1 MYLWEIL
8 QIFDCKM
15 YLTWTNILLFFPIQI
30 WKLLDKKLKKDSIHK
45 GMEKNFYTF
54 FSRLEFTFYSFP
66 CAFSSNFFISPLCI
80 IRFEI
85 GHIGPVLVLQQIFE
99 NALFKTWKTD
109 MQRLSKNHVC
119 RKCVFLSFF
128 CFRIHFNIWYY
139 FRRYENDI

>member
-1 MYLWEIL
+1 M
-8 QIFDCKM
+8 
-15 YLTWTNILLFFPIQI
+15 
-30 WKLLDKKLKKDSIHK
+30 KKDSIHK
-45 GMEKNFYTF
+45 GKEKNFYTF
-54 FSRLEFTFYSFP
+54 FSRLQFTFHSFFFP

-119 RKCVFLSFF
+119 RKCVFLSVFSFVSEFILIYDITLEDMKTIYKFF
-128 CFRIHFNIWYY
+128 WRIIY
-139 FRRYENDI
+139 FSDIAFKNTKDFLFVT